1 MGVAHLPAAALAI
14 IENDVL
20 KGCTRVV
27 LRSVTGP
34 RIGKALAAA
43 LAAPAATQGSKG
55 SPDPL
60 ASSCDGPKD
69 HYSVTGLTQ
78 IPEDTSVVPGE
89 AGASN
94 QPTGGCV

>member
-34 RIGKALAAA
+34 KIGKALAAA

-60 ASSCDGPKD
+60 ASSCDAPKALN
-69 HYSVTGLTQ
+69 SVAGLTQ
-78 IPEDTSVVPGE
+78 ITEDTSAAPCE